1 MEYSNNINLNLYRVF
16 YYVAKEKS
24 ITGAA
29 KRLYISQPAI
39 SKSLKKL
46 EEELAVELFSRNLNG
61 VELTE
66 EGKILFTYVEK
77 SLKSIRAA
85 ENALSIYKNVQ
96 VKQESAWNYLN

>member
-1 MEYSNNINLNLYRVF
+1 MEYNNNINLNLYRVF

-46 EEELAVELFSRNLNG
+46 EEELSVELFSRNLNG

-66 EGKILFTYVEK
+66 EGNILFAYVEK
-77 SLKSIRAA
+77 SLKSIKAA
-85 ENALSIYKNVQ
+85 EVALSAFKNIP
-96 VKQESAWNYLN
+96 VKQNSTWNYLN